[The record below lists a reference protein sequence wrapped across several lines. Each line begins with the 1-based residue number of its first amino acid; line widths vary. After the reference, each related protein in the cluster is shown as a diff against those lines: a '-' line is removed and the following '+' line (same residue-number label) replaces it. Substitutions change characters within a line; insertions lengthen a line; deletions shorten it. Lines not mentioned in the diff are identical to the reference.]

1 MLSIVFWGT
10 LVIYV
15 VVSFYLARYV
25 KNAKDYYVMGERAN
39 TLWITGSLT
48 ASYLSAVTF
57 VGIAGLQ
64 YLNGP
69 PLFLLVYGS
78 WIGMVIA
85 MLYVGRKLRSY
96 GSMTMPDYIR
106 RRFGGT
112 ISTIATII
120 LIVGLIGY
128 GLVQLMGAGVLLS
141 AVTGSS
147 YTVMIIAFAIAL
159 IFFCATAGMY
169 SVVVTDTLMMITILI
184 GCLVI
189 APAVMINTGG
199 FEGVTKGLM
208 NINPLFWSSG
218 GATLKMPVGW
228 SIGQLVLWA
237 LFFPAAPWICMRAF
251 PCKNDFVL
259 MRSIAWSTLIATVA
273 VTVLFLGVS
282 AAFLLNPNI
291 KPADQVFVWIC
302 QTQVGSVLGGI
313 GIAGIMAAILSTA
326 ATIFIAAGF
335 GLSRDLYE
343 KLTVKKLTDK
353 ERVLYARIAQVII
366 GVGVLIAALMKPLAI
381 YWIGAWSG
389 ALFVTG
395 WMPMMVAG
403 FEWKRVTRQGAFASM
418 IMGIGS
424 YVLLYQMV
432 KGWKMF
438 KLPWGL
444 DPVIF
449 GLIIS
454 CLVLWVVSLLT
465 KPKEEDLAMYD
476 ELKLI
481 RFSGQTIKSFSPER
495 LQKEIGI
502 TRGAAW
508 AIIVISIVVFGWLI
522 IRIVPAVS

>member
-10 LVIYV
+10 LIFYVII
-15 VVSFYLARYV
+15 SFFLTRYV
-25 KNAKDYYVMGERAN
+25 KNAKDYYVMGEKAN

-69 PLFLLVYGS
+69 PLFLLIYGS
-78 WIGMVIA
+78 WIGMVVA

-112 ISTIATII
+112 VSTVATII
-120 LIVGLIGY
+120 LIIGLLGY

-147 YTVMIIAFAIAL
+147 YTTMIVVFAIAL

-199 FEGVTKGLM
+199 FDGITKGLM

-228 SIGQLVLWA
+228 SIGQWVLWA
-237 LFFPAAPWICMRAF
+237 VFFPAAPWICMRAF

-259 MRSIAWSTLIATVA
+259 MRSIAWSTLIATIT
-273 VTVLFLGVS
+273 VTFLFLGVC
-282 AAFLLNPNI
+282 AAYLLNPNI

-302 QTQVGSVLGGI
+302 QTQVGAVLGGF
-313 GIAGIMAAILSTA
+313 GIAGIMAAILSPA

-343 KLTVKKLTDK
+343 KLTVKSLTD
-353 ERVLYARIAQVII
+353 EQRVLYARIAQVII
-366 GVGVLIAALMKPLAI
+366 GVAVLVLALMKPLAI

-403 FEWKRVTRQGAFASM
+403 FEWRRVTRQGAFASM
-418 IMGIGS
+418 IVGIAS

-432 KGWKMF
+432 KGWKMI

-449 GLIIS
+449 GLAIS
-454 CLVLWVVSLLT
+454 CIVLWVVSLLT
-465 KPKEEDLAMYD
+465 KPKEEDLAMHD
-476 ELKLI
+476 ELKGI
-481 RFSGQTIKSFSPER
+481 SFSRQTIKSVPPES
-495 LQKEIGI
+495 LQKEISI
-502 TRGAAW
+502 TRWTAW
-508 AIIVISIVVFGWLI
+508 ATIIISIVVFGWLI
-522 IRIVPAVS
+522 IAIVPAVS